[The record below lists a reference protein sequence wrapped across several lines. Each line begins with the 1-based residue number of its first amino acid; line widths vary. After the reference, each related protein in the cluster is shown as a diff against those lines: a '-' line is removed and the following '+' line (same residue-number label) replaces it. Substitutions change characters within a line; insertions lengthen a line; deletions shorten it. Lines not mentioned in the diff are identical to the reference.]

1 MPYAWTEP
9 ELYLEHPSGV
19 KVWNTYKGMR
29 DYPMSSCFTT
39 KECDD
44 DCESGSSYVFDVY
57 DLPEAPDDLLQVA
70 LRAAVAADA
79 AVTREDVEISVRIVN
94 AINEGL
100 LELPE
105 ENQPVARVEIP
116 EFEWPVCPHCRKEIT
131 VSRHRDGTST
141 AYCPECNQR
150 HGYAEA
156 ETHRGAL
163 VKYINRDVV
172 D

>member
-1 MPYAWTEP
+1 MPYAWTDP

-44 DCESGSSYVFDVY
+44 DCESGSSYVFDVH
-57 DLPEAPDDLLQVA
+57 DLPDPPSEVLNALRDGHGNVAPDVLY
-70 LRAAVAADA
+70 AAKI
-79 AVTREDVEISVRIVN
+79 TH
-94 AINEGL
+94 AIDEGR
-100 LELPE
+100 LPLPP
-105 ENQPVARVEIP
+105 ENQPEVAKEIP
-116 EFEWPVCPHCRKEIT
+116 EFEWPKCRQCDKEIT